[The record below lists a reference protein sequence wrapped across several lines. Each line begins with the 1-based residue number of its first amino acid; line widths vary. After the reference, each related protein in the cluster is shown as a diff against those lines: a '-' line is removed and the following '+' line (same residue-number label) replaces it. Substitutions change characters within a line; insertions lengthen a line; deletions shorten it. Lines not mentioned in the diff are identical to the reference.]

1 MIFNNN
7 MHQSIKMSNE
17 ISNFKI
23 IPDVINIIKE
33 SNNKLNFSKDEDIIV
48 SVKYGKRIVINC
60 EKLNLKEI
68 KRDDFLE
75 IVDYNPIKKLFLVI
89 GKHDPD
95 LNMAIHWIVQNA
107 RREINILIQL
117 KSNSLNNLF
126 TNMYSNTKK
135 YKDTPIEISKDILFK
150 LRDKQIAYNEI
161 YGIFIIGNNLK
172 EIKNILNKL
181 IEEI

>member
-68 KRDDFLE
+68 KRDDF
-75 IVDYNPIKKLFLVI
+75 
-89 GKHDPD
+89 
-95 LNMAIHWIVQNA
+95 
-107 RREINILIQL
+107 
-117 KSNSLNNLF
+117 
-126 TNMYSNTKK
+126 
-135 YKDTPIEISKDILFK
+135 
-150 LRDKQIAYNEI
+150 
-161 YGIFIIGNNLK
+161 
-172 EIKNILNKL
+172 
-181 IEEI
+181 